1 MRRAP
6 DGTGVLRA
14 AGVGLAG
21 LAAFALAVPLG
32 LAYSFRDARQRVVT
46 SAQAPRWADDD
57 RSVAF
62 RLLENGNDDGLR
74 FWRNGEWQE
83 MARRALWRWTHVP
96 PATIRLFLEDETV
109 NRNWASTTDGL
120 NTIGVSSF
128 PLLLESRAPPAV
140 NSTTIR
146 NGVITGCDIEL
157 NPMALE
163 KNDSA
168 PWLEAWILHQIGHCL
183 GLGHTERFS
192 ATTPDPVMSDGHRD
206 NELTADDISG
216 VSVLYPPPGF
226 TASHGAVRGELTD
239 EEGSPIAYAYVQ
251 TMNVSGGS
259 TRDGPGA
266 FSDRQGRFLVEGVP
280 PGRNVL
286 IIRPI
291 RSRNYY
297 FFQTVDQD
305 LRDHWRFVEVRAGEV
320 TETRGPAIRG
330 PRRAPP

>member
-46 SAQAPRWADDD
+46 SAQAPRWADDN

-83 MARRALWRWTHVP
+83 TARRALWRWTHVP

-128 PLLLESRAPPAV
+128 PLLLESRAPAAV

-163 KNDSA
+163 KNDRA
-168 PWLEAWILHQIGHCL
+168 LWLEAWILHQIGHCL

-216 VSVLYPPPGF
+216 VS
-226 TASHGAVRGELTD
+226 GAVSAARIHRFARCRPGGVDRRG
-239 EEGSPIAYAYVQ
+239 GI
-251 TMNVSGGS
+251 
-259 TRDGPGA
+259 
-266 FSDRQGRFLVEGVP
+266 SDCVRLRPDNERLRQKR
-280 PGRNVL
+280 
-286 IIRPI
+286 
-291 RSRNYY
+291 
-297 FFQTVDQD
+297 
-305 LRDHWRFVEVRAGEV
+305 
-320 TETRGPAIRG
+320 
-330 PRRAPP
+330 PRRSWGVLRPTGPLPRRGRPSGPERADNPSDPQSQLLLLSDG